1 MPRVNKR
8 QAVADFVRDGGWA
21 SVGGLRWSELHLRF
35 PDISD
40 STIRAAI
47 AVCGVDLEQPWRGI
61 AQHTLAELEIS
72 LLEYSRIYSEV
83 GPLRG
88 YCRQQV
94 IAAKDLARIVSRS
107 GRVAAFKRAL
117 KAEMVDW
124 LLVWLSDP
132 LLFPTWAA
140 LRRRRLEELHHES

>member
-1 MPRVNKR
+1 M
-8 QAVADFVRDGGWA
+8 QWF
-21 SVGGLRWSELHLRF
+21 ELHARF
-35 PDISD
+35 PDTSD
-40 STIRAAI
+40 AIIRAAI
-47 AVCGVDLEQPWRGI
+47 AGCGIDFEQPWRGI
-61 AQHTLAELEIS
+61 AQHTFGELEIS

-94 IAAKDLARIVSRS
+94 VAAKDLARIVSRS
-107 GRVAAFKRAL
+107 ERVDAMKRAL

-132 LLFPTWAA
+132 LLFPTWVE
-140 LRRRRLEELHHES
+140 LRRRRLKELRQGG